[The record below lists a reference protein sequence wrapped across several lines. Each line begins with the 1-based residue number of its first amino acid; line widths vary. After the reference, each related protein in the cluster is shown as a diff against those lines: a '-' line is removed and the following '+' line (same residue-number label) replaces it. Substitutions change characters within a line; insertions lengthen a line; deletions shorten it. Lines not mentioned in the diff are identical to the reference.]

1 VLKSRAHRVNK
12 KRGIVLHM
20 VTLALTK
27 GRILRE
33 SLPILREAGICP
45 VGDVFSSR
53 KLMFATNIQ
62 HLRLLILRGVD
73 VPTYVQFGAADLGI
87 TGKDQLLEH
96 GGQGYYEPLDLKI
109 ATCRL
114 MTAVL
119 PNVEVRFDRTVVAT
133 KYINVARKFYA
144 GLGRQTELIKL
155 YGAMEL
161 APLLDLSDE
170 IVDIVDTGNTLAAHG
185 LVAQKLIANISS
197 RLIVNKLAM
206 KGNFTVVNEI
216 INSIRN
222 VLGSDYEAN

>member
-1 VLKSRAHRVNK
+1 
-12 KRGIVLHM
+12 VLHT

-27 GRILRE
+27 GRILKE
-33 SLPILREAGICP
+33 SLPLLREAGICP
-45 VGDVFSSR
+45 IEDIFDSR
-53 KLMFATNIQ
+53 KLMFLTNIQ

-73 VPTYVQFGAADLGI
+73 VPTYVQFGAAHLGI

-96 GGQGYYEPLDLKI
+96 GGEGYYEPLDLKI
-109 ATCRL
+109 AKCRL
-114 MTAVL
+114 MTARL
-119 PNVEVRFDRTVVAT
+119 PNSEVKLERTVVAT
-133 KYINVARKFYA
+133 KYVNVARGFYA

-185 LVAQKLIANISS
+185 LVAEKLISNISS

-206 KGNFTVVNEI
+206 KGNFIVVNKI
-216 INSIRN
+216 INAIRN
-222 VLGSDYEAN
+222 VVGSDYESN